1 MKIKFLILAV
11 LPFLLI
17 FASLSPDITLAQA
30 GNAYDM
36 VNGINELRATNGL
49 GAYSINA
56 SLMAAAQYHADWIT
70 ATNLGGHVGEG
81 GSSAYDRA
89 ILFGYGGGAAV
100 SVTENWAR
108 GYGLSVYDCIYTMWN
123 DPDHWNNMLHLYHNE
138 IGVGVSV
145 NADNFV
151 TYVVNF
157 GHVSGSAPPPQVL
170 TPIYQTQVPYIA
182 PLQTSTPNPD
192 GSIYHVVKEN
202 EFLITIAESY
212 SISLDELFRL
222 NNLTEESTIYP
233 GDVLIIRIS
242 TTPEAT
248 ATPEITK
255 TLSPTAT
262 LKPSN
267 TPRPSLTP
275 FQTPTSTAEPD
286 KSPGLLARIF
296 TGEAKY
302 LGIGLIAIIVLGVVL
317 LIISSSR
324 LQK

>member
-1 MKIKFLILAV
+1 MKKIILILAL
-11 LPFLLI
+11 LPLFLTATFI
-17 FASLSPDITLAQA
+17 QPNMVIAQA

-36 VNGINELRATNGL
+36 VNGINELRAANGL
-49 GAYSINA
+49 GPYSINA

-70 ATNLGGHVGEG
+70 ATNQGGHTGEG

-89 ILFGYGGGAAV
+89 ISFGYGGGVGV

-123 DPDHWNNMLHLYHNE
+123 DPDHWNNMLHTYHNE

-157 GHVSGSAPPPQVL
+157 GHVTGSAPPPPVL
-170 TPIYQTQVPYIA
+170 TPIYQTQAPYIA

-192 GSIYHVVKEN
+192 GSIYHVVKIN
-202 EFLITIAESY
+202 EFPITIATAYGITLE
-212 SISLDELFRL
+212 DLFRL
-222 NNLTEESTIYP
+222 NNLTEESSIYP
-233 GDVLIIRIS
+233 GEILVIRLS
-242 TTPEAT
+242 TTPEPS
-248 ATPEITK
+248 ATPEVTN
-255 TLSPTAT
+255 TVPPTAT

-275 FQTPTSTAEPD
+275 YQTAAPTPKPD
-286 KSPGLLARIF
+286 KSPGLVLRIF
-296 TGEAKY
+296 SGESKY
-302 LGIGLIAIIVLGVVL
+302 LAFGLIGISILGIVLMV
-317 LIISSSR
+317 ISSSR
-324 LQK
+324 LHK